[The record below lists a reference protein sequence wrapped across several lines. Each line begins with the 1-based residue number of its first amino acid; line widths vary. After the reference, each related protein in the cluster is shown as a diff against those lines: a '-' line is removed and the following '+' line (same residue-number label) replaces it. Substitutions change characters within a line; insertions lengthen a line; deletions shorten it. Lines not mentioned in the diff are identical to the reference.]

1 MNTKG
6 YRLELL
12 VDQDAKDL
20 YMKKYGS
27 WVVDENPEN
36 AGVDLFVSKDTS
48 VGSDVVLLN
57 HGVKARMVNNE
68 TGEDCHYWLVP
79 RSSIFKSGVM
89 MANSVGVIDRTYRGS
104 VMGPIQTTAWSYGAP
119 VTQNIKRGQRLFQI
133 VAPDMGPIKY
143 VILVDSLPESRRSEG
158 GFGSTGQ

>member
-12 VDQDAKDL
+12 VEQNTKDL
-20 YMKKYGS
+20 YLEKYGS

-36 AGVDLFVSKDTS
+36 AGVDLFVSQDVQ
-48 VGSDVVLLN
+48 VGQEVVLLN

-89 MANSVGVIDRTYRGS
+89 MANSIGVIDRTYRGQ
-104 VMGPIQTTAWSYGAP
+104 VMGPIQSTQMRYGDTI
-119 VTQNIKRGQRLFQI
+119 VQNIKRGQRLFQI

-143 VILVDSLPESRRSEG
+143 VVLVDSLPESRRGGG
-158 GFGSTGQ
+158 GFGSSGS